1 MIVTRRPRTTAAL
14 VAAIAIGLLA
24 GCSPEAPGPSEPPAA
39 SPATTAPS
47 ESASA
52 SPSPSAP
59 EPDPDVAD
67 PAEVAAAR
75 ESLAASISSGNTAAL
90 ASWVTDPV
98 QVTIA
103 ASEFSEVLAPFEA
116 AAQATYIVDLAATW
130 NFALPEATI
139 DQYRGGDYGAFF
151 PDDVLVGLSSSG
163 RVVAFTMTGA
173 RASAMFMCIDE
184 QLLLF

>member
-1 MIVTRRPRTTAAL
+1 MICTRRPRTTAAL

-39 SPATTAPS
+39 SPETTAPS

-52 SPSPSAP
+52 SPTPSAP
-59 EPDPDVAD
+59 EPDGVD

-75 ESLAASISSGNTAAL
+75 ESLAASIASGNTAAL
-90 ASWVTDPV
+90 ASWVTDV
-98 QVTIA
+98 VRVTIA
-103 ASEFSEVLAPFEA
+103 ASEFSEDVSPGEA
-116 AAQATYIVDLAATW
+116 ANQAGYIVDLAATW

-139 DQYRGGDYGAFF
+139 EQYRAGDYGAYF
-151 PDDVLVGLSSSG
+151 PADALVGLSSSG